1 MLPLDAYKAEA
12 GEAWTNRLD
21 PSFRPDIAGRRRALG
36 KVKPMK
42 WNTPRTPAGPGALEW
57 MPRIA
62 EELSNIDGAQGG
74 DAPFLDP
81 FARSRRSASRRAA

>member
-1 MLPLDAYKAEA
+1 
-12 GEAWTNRLD
+12 
-21 PSFRPDIAGRRRALG
+21 
-36 KVKPMK
+36 MK